1 MPPTRAHTCIY
12 KTYTRGVV
20 NKAGRRRRHK
30 HVWSRDL
37 KIMAARAFILFGAG
51 DATGGAIA
59 KRFAREGFTACVA
72 RRSVEKL
79 EPLVKEIQA
88 DGGKARAFG
97 TDASQEDQVKDMF
110 RVVEEEVGPIEACV
124 FNVGNMTKVG
134 PINEISSDDFRKI
147 WESTCFSGF
156 LSGREA
162 ALYMK
167 KRGRGTILFTGAT
180 ASMRGGSGFSA
191 FAAGKFGLRALSQSM
206 ARELGPQG
214 IHVAHVVIDG
224 IIDTQWFQ
232 QKYPEMYAKKKDQ
245 GGILNPE
252 DIAESYWQLHVQKR
266 SAWTQELDLRPWTEK
281 F

>member
-1 MPPTRAHTCIY
+1 
-12 KTYTRGVV
+12 
-20 NKAGRRRRHK
+20 
-30 HVWSRDL
+30 
-37 KIMAARAFILFGAG
+37 MAARALILLGAG

-59 KRFAREGFTACVA
+59 KRFAREGFTACIA

-88 DGGKARAFG
+88 NGGKARAFG

-124 FNVGNMTKVG
+124 FNVSRMKVG
-134 PINEISSDDFRKI
+134 PINEISSEDFRRT
-147 WESTCFSGF
+147 WESTCFAGF
-156 LSGREA
+156 LTGREA

-180 ASMRGGSGFSA
+180 ASMRGSAGFSA
-191 FAAGKFGLRALSQSM
+191 FAAGKFGLKALSQSM

-214 IHVAHVVIDG
+214 IHVAHVIIDG
-224 IIDTQWFQ
+224 IIDTHWFQ
-232 QKYPEMYAKKKDQ
+232 RMRPEMYAKKKEE
-245 GGILNPE
+245 GGLLNPE
-252 DIAESYWQLHVQKR
+252 DIAETYWQLHVQKR
-266 SAWTQELDLRPWTEK
+266 SAWTQELDLRPPTEK